1 MTTYQFIC
9 ENIDKTSRIYT
20 KPPKGKKS
28 LIGLPYPFTSPCI
41 EGIFQEMYYW
51 DTYFTNKGLLEI
63 GKGEQAVNNVK
74 NFLYLLTNYG
84 KIPNGNRMDYLSRS
98 QPPFLGLMLEDILQN
113 VPNALSLQEAFD
125 GLELELAFWNKKR
138 ILSNGLNCYGCD
150 LPESELAR
158 KLHVTGYRN
167 RTGKKV
173 AYTIENARNILC
185 ECESGWDFSPR
196 FDLQCSVCNPIDLNC
211 LLYKDEM
218 LLSAWAERLGDAQK
232 SQFYAKAA
240 QERADKV
247 RRLMRKEGLYFDYNA
262 VKDCCCETLSCAAL
276 FPYFVGLDNDIVG
289 FQKALTC
296 LERRFGVVACDSME
310 NCYQWSAPNSW
321 APLNF
326 VAFFAA
332 KRLSL
337 TDDALRIA
345 KKYIEA
351 TDKLFALTGKLW
363 EKYNAEN
370 GELDHASEYGTPDML
385 GWTAGVYIVC
395 KNAVEKNCIPTFH

>member
-1 MTTYQFIC
+1 MTTYQFIL
-9 ENIDKTSRIYT
+9 ENIDKTTRVY
-20 KPPKGKKS
+20 KRAPRGKKS

-41 EGIFQEMYYW
+41 DGIFQEMYYW
-51 DTYFTNKGLLEI
+51 DTYFTNKGLLQI
-63 GKGEQAVNNVK
+63 GKGEQAVNNVR
-74 NFLYLLTNYG
+74 NFLFLLDNYG
-84 KIPNGNRMDYLSRS
+84 KIPNGNRMDYMSRS
-98 QPPFLGLMLEDILQN
+98 QPPFLGLMLEDVLRENPEAI
-113 VPNALSLQEAFD
+113 SLKDAFD
-125 GLELELAFWNKKR
+125 GLEKEYRFWQTQR
-138 ILSNGLNCYGCD
+138 IAENGLNCYGCD
-150 LPESELAR
+150 LPESELVR
-158 KLHVTGYRN
+158 KLHVAGYRK

-173 AYTIENARNILC
+173 AFTAENSYNILC

-196 FDLQCSVCNPIDLNC
+196 FDLQCSVCNPVDLNC
-211 LLYKDEM
+211 LLYKDET

-276 FPYFVGLDNDIVG
+276 FPYFVGLDNDTVG

>member
-9 ENIDKTSRIYT
+9 ENIDKTSRVYT
-20 KPPKGKKS
+20 KRPKGKKS

-63 GKGEQAVNNVK
+63 GKGEQAVNNAK

>member
-9 ENIDKTSRIYT
+9 ENIDKTSRVYT
-20 KPPKGKKS
+20 KRPKGKKS

-63 GKGEQAVNNVK
+63 DRWEQAVNNVK

-98 QPPFLGLMLEDILQN
+98 QPPFLGLMLEDILQK

-125 GLELELAFWNKKR
+125 GLELELAFWNTKR
-138 ILSNGLNCYGCD
+138 ISSNGLNSYGCD

-158 KLHVTGYRN
+158 KLHVTGYRK

-173 AYTIENARNILC
+173 AYTVENARNILC

-218 LLSAWAERLGDAQK
+218 LLSAWAERLGDEQK
-232 SQFYAKAA
+232 SKLYANAA
-240 QERADKV
+240 QERAGKI
-247 RRLMRKEGLYFDYNA
+247 RTLMCREGLYFDYNVA
-262 VKDCCCETLSCAAL
+262 KDCCCETLSCASL

-289 FQKALTC
+289 FQKTLTA
-296 LERRFGVVACDSME
+296 LERRFGVVACDSTE
-310 NCYQWSAPNSW
+310 NCYQWSSPNSW

-326 VAFFAA
+326 IAFSAA

-337 TDDALRIA
+337 TGDALRIA
-345 KKYIEA
+345 KKYVEA
-351 TDKLFALTGKLW
+351 TDKLFAQTGKLW

-395 KNAVEKNCIPTFH
+395 KNAIEQIV

>member
-1 MTTYQFIC
+1 MMTTYQFIC
-9 ENIDKTSRIYT
+9 ENIDKTSRVYT
-20 KPPKGKKS
+20 KRPKGKKS

-63 GKGEQAVNNVK
+63 GRWEQAVNNVK

-113 VPNALSLQEAFD
+113 APNALSLQEAFD
-125 GLELELAFWNKKR
+125 GLELELAFWNTKR
-138 ILSNGLNCYGCD
+138 ISSNGLNSYGCD

-158 KLHVTGYRN
+158 KLHVTGYRK

-173 AYTIENARNILC
+173 AYTVENARNILC

-211 LLYKDEM
+211 LLYKDET
-218 LLSAWAERLGDAQK
+218 LLSAWAERLGDEQKAQ
-232 SQFYAKAA
+232 FFAKAA
-240 QERADKV
+240 QERADKI
-247 RRLMRKEGLYFDYNA
+247 RTLMRKDGLYFDYNVA
-262 VKDCCCETLSCAAL
+262 KDCCCETLSCASL

-289 FQKALTC
+289 FQKTLTA
-296 LERRFGVVACDSME
+296 LERRFGVVACDSTE

-326 VAFFAA
+326 VAFAAA

-337 TDDALRIA
+337 TEDALRIA
-345 KKYIEA
+345 KKYVEA
-351 TDKLFALTGKLW
+351 TDKLFAQTGKLW
-363 EKYNAEN
+363 EKYNAET

-395 KNAVEKNCIPTFH
+395 KNAIEKIG

>member
-9 ENIDKTSRIYT
+9 ENIDKTSRVYT
-20 KPPKGKKS
+20 KRPKGKKS

-41 EGIFQEMYYW
+41 DGIFQEMYYW

-63 GKGEQAVNNVK
+63 GRQEQAVNNVK

-113 VPNALSLQEAFD
+113 APNALSLQDAFD
-125 GLELELAFWNKKR
+125 GLELELAFWNTKR

-150 LPESELAR
+150 LPESELVR
-158 KLHVTGYRN
+158 KLHVTGYRK

-173 AYTIENARNILC
+173 AYTVENARNILC

-196 FDLQCSVCNPIDLNC
+196 FDLQCRVCNPIDLNC
-211 LLYKDEM
+211 LLYKDET
-218 LLSAWAERLGDAQK
+218 LLSAWAERLGDEQK
-232 SQFYAKAA
+232 SQFYANAA
-240 QERADKV
+240 QERADKI
-247 RRLMRKEGLYFDYNA
+247 RTLMRKEGLYFDYNVA
-262 VKDCCCETLSCAAL
+262 KDCCCETLSCASL
-276 FPYFVGLDNDIVG
+276 FPYFVGLDDGIAG
-289 FQKALTC
+289 FQKALTY
-296 LERRFGVVACDSME
+296 LERRFGVVACASQE

-337 TDDALRIA
+337 TEVALRIA
-345 KKYIEA
+345 KKYIKA
-351 TDKLFALTGKLW
+351 TDKLFAQTGKLW
-363 EKYNAEN
+363 EKYNADN
-370 GELDHASEYGTPDML
+370 GELDHTSEYGTPDML

-395 KNAVEKNCIPTFH
+395 KNTLEKIG

>member
-9 ENIDKTSRIYT
+9 ENIDKTSRVYT
-20 KPPKGKKS
+20 KRPKGKKS

-41 EGIFQEMYYW
+41 DGIFQEMYYW

-63 GKGEQAVNNVK
+63 GRQEQAVNNVK
-74 NFLYLLTNYG
+74 NFLYLLSNYG

-113 VPNALSLQEAFD
+113 VPNAISLQDAFD
-125 GLELELAFWNKKR
+125 GLELELAFWNTSR
-138 ILSNGLNCYGCD
+138 ILSNGLNYYGCD

-158 KLHVTGYRN
+158 KLHVRGYRN

-173 AYTIENARNILC
+173 AYTVENARNILC

-211 LLYKDEM
+211 LLYKDET
-218 LLSAWAERLGDAQK
+218 LLSAWAERLGDEEK
-232 SQFYAKAA
+232 SQFYANAA
-240 QERADKV
+240 QERAGKI
-247 RRLMRKEGLYFDYNA
+247 RTLMRKEGFYFDYNA
-262 VKDCCCETLSCAAL
+262 AKDCSCETLSCASL
-276 FPYFVGLDNDIVG
+276 FPYFIGLDDDITG
-289 FQKALTC
+289 FQKALGA
-296 LERRFGVVACDSME
+296 LERRFGVIACDSTE

-337 TDDALRIA
+337 TEDALRIA
-345 KKYIEA
+345 KKYVEA
-351 TDKLFALTGKLW
+351 TDKLFAQTGKLW

-370 GELDHASEYGTPDML
+370 GELDYDSEYGTPDML

-395 KNAVEKNCIPTFH
+395 KKAIEKNE